1 MGQRSATL
9 VGCLDRVMWKKTP
22 KGWKR
27 DLLEEDGVDFDLG
40 RARAAMH
47 DRRQAIDKKMGDRA
61 SLMAERRA
69 RLLI

>member
-1 MGQRSATL
+1 M
-9 VGCLDRVMWKKTP
+9 